1 MTTRESKILL
11 RYQLKDEVSR
21 GLEGISG
28 NIQKHSRAAGLALT
42 AVGVAGILAGKAV
55 VTAAIEQQNAERV
68 LAAAVDATGASWA
81 AQREEIL
88 KTTAA
93 LQQKTAVGDEA
104 QIRALVTLTNA
115 LGNSRDALAALPLAL
130 DASAASGRDLQAV
143 VNTLGRA
150 LAGQVN
156 TSISLNTTFEKT
168 QDFQS
173 RLAQGF
179 AIVGG
184 SAAANLDPLKLI
196 SVTVGDLGEK
206 IGAALLPVLVPLAQ
220 MLAQVAVVVGEFME
234 NNKLLFQI
242 LVPIVGVLVLLAAII
257 GPILIALPFLAAG
270 VAIVSLAMFGWIIA
284 IVAVVAAVIFLT
296 VIIIKNW
303 DAIRDA
309 VIGTI
314 NLIIRAI
321 NALVEAL
328 FQLSG
333 FGILNRISGALGGP
347 SISGVPNIP
356 TVPTMDT
363 GGLVRGPGM
372 FQVGAGVTE
381 IVRTPGGGAG
391 GGGIVVNIPASSLI
405 VVQDR
410 ASLRRFASIIERE
423 INQTSR
429 GRARFGA

>member
-21 GLEGISG
+21 GLDTIGG
-28 NIQKHSRAAGLALT
+28 NIRQHSRQVGLALT
-42 AVGVAGILAGKAV
+42 AVGAIGIIAGKKV
-55 VTAAIEQQNAERV
+55 VDAAIEQRNAERT
-68 LAAAVDATGASWA
+68 LAAAVNATNSSWE
-81 AQREEIL
+81 AQRDIIL
-88 KTTAA
+88 STTTA
-93 LQQKTAVGDEA
+93 LQAKTAVGDEA

-115 LGNSRDALAALPLAL
+115 LGDSEKALAALPLAL

-184 SAAANLDPLKLI
+184 SAEANLNPLKLV
-196 SVTVGDLGEK
+196 SVTLGDIGEK

-220 MLAQVAVVVGEFME
+220 TLAMVAVAVGEFME

-242 LVPIVGVLVLLAAII
+242 LVPIIAALVLVAAVAGPLL
-257 GPILIALPFLAAG
+257 LALPFLALG
-270 VAIVSLAMFGWIIA
+270 IGFVSLAMFGWVLAIA
-284 IVAVVAAVIFLT
+284 AVVAAVIFLT
-296 VIIIKNW
+296 VIIIRNW

-314 NLIIRAI
+314 NLIITAI
-321 NALVEAL
+321 NTLVEAL

-347 SISGVPNIP
+347 SVSGVPNIP
-356 TVPTMDT
+356 KIPTMDT

-381 IVRTPGGGAG
+381 IVRTPGGGG
-391 GGGIVVNIPASSLI
+391 GSTVVVNIPASSLM

-410 ASLRRFASIIERE
+410 DSIQRFASLIERQ
-423 INQTSR
+423 INTQSNR
-429 GRARFGA
+429 GRRRFST